1 MKEKIFTAITLLLM
15 TTAVLGESSTRGL
28 KTLEKELQEAIEKE
42 NTVHSDFKAVFA
54 KTDEKVKKYEEKQRN
69 DNISTASLGRIEQLK
84 LKAEKYSFELQL
96 RRNIVN
102 EMKVMEKLIDK
113 WAAIKKEIASLR
125 KEIKFQKQLNAS
137 MNLQRLKSENDVV
150 EGAPLIL
157 DKDIERF
164 WTVQEPSTL
173 KHLAELI
180 WSDESRWQDLYN
192 INKDKLSDNP
202 SDIVIK
208 GTELIVPTP
217 KQAKMFADYNQRV
230 DAKAKA
236 NDKTKKTEKTEK

>member
-28 KTLEKELQEAIEKE
+28 KTVEKELQEAIEKE

-96 RRNIVN
+96 RRNVVN

-113 WAAIKKEIASLR
+113 WDTIKKEIASLR

-137 MNLQRLKSENDVV
+137 MNLQRLKSKNDAV

-164 WTVQEPSTL
+164 YTVQESSTL
-173 KHLAELI
+173 KDLAELI

-192 INKDKLSDNP
+192 INKDKLSENP

-208 GTELIVPTP
+208 GTELLVPTP